1 MDNLGR
7 QRNQLRGAKVY
18 QSINISDR
26 NALVQKY
33 IGLVKKIAL
42 HVKARLPPQVDLD
55 DLVQSGMIGLMDAIN
70 NHKPDNHASFE
81 TYAGIRIRGSIIDHL
96 RMYDWTPRTVHQNTR
111 AINAAYAKLSQQLGR
126 NPEPVE
132 MAAELNVDVAR
143 YKQMLSDYAQSGI
156 KTLSET
162 GLTDETIAELPCV
175 DLLTGEVDSSNRIFD
190 KVAYD
195 EMCVDLARS
204 ISELGERERQVV
216 SLYYDH
222 EMNLREIGL
231 ILKLSESR
239 ACQLLASAVDK
250 LKENMSILWGDWEP
264 GCAPQDCLG
273 IRPRESIVR
282 TRENLTVPGALP
294 VKQSKLHT
302 DLFADIEAERAQANK
317 DKLLQQSRPASRKA
331 VIDGMEYDNERFFH
345 SYKDERYK
353 DTLSQKF
360 ASDELKLPQVE
371 ILVARDGDNS
381 LQCSC
386 IHSSRPRITF
396 ANLSEARAAALKW

>member
-111 AINAAYAKLSQQLGR
+111 AINAAYDKLSQQLGR

-132 MAAELNVDVAR
+132 MAAELNVDVVR

-239 ACQLLASAVDK
+239 ACQLLAAAVDK
-250 LKENMSILWGDWEP
+250 LKENMSALWGD
-264 GCAPQDCLG
+264 GDRGFSAQDCLG
-273 IRPRESIVR
+273 VRPRESIVR
-282 TRENLTVPGALP
+282 TRENLTVQGALP
-294 VKQSKLHT
+294 VKQSKMHT
-302 DLFADIEAERAQANK
+302 DLFADIESELEQANK
-317 DKLLQQSRPASRKA
+317 NKALQQSRPTSRKT
-331 VIDGMEYDNERFFH
+331 VIDGLEYDNERFFH
-345 SYKDERYK
+345 SYKDCRYK

-360 ASDELKLPQVE
+360 ASNELQLPQVE
-371 ILVARDGDNS
+371 IVGAGDPDNS

-396 ANLSEARAAALKW
+396 ANLAEARAAALKW